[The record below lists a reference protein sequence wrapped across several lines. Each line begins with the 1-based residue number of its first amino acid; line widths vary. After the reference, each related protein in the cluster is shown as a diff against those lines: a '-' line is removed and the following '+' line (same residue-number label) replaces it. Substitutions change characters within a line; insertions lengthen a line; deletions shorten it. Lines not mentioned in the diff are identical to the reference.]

1 MSLALAALPLLGP
14 ACLLCVTSNPPNAS
28 HRRPTATLLA
38 SRWATLFSLVL
49 AALACLVV
57 AVGGAIT
64 SPLLGY
70 AGIGLSVRLDAISCS
85 MFLLVAFIGAI
96 VIQYSRNYMDG
107 DGRQA
112 DFMAGL
118 CRTLAAVMLVVL
130 AGNLVQLLAAWVA
143 TSLSLHRLLMFYPER
158 RSARI
163 AARKKFIVARLGDAS
178 LAGAAAVLVTTFH
191 TTDITA
197 ILMRARAM
205 QVDAAPTALSLAALL
220 LAVAAL
226 MKSAQFPSHG
236 WLPEVMDTP
245 TPVSALLHAGI
256 INAGGFLMIRFADVM
271 LSSMPTLHLVALVGG
286 FTALFGGVAM
296 LTQTSVKGSL
306 AWSTVAQ
313 MGFMTLECGF
323 GAFAI
328 ALLHLVTHSLYKAH
342 AFLSAG
348 SVVEAETLPAF
359 ARPRVRTMLL
369 SLLLAVAIYTG
380 LGWLFGVFAR
390 HQPAVLTLGAIL
402 VMGVG
407 MLLSSALY
415 GATARK
421 LVIETLAGAAG
432 TTLAYF
438 FLEAAVT
445 RLTAGCLPAIPAPDG
460 IGLLIMGLSIGSF
473 AAVIALQSLVVR
485 YNQRPA
491 WHAAR
496 VHLANGFY
504 VNALLGRLVGALR
517 LDRDRAGDC
526 GTTLV

>member
-1 MSLALAALPLLGP
+1 MSPALAALPLLGP
-14 ACLLCVTSNPPNAS
+14 ASLLCVTSLRPS
-28 HRRPTATLLA
+28 TGHRRPEGTLRF
-38 SRWATLFSLVL
+38 SRWATLFSLLL
-49 AALACLVV
+49 ALLACLLAAAEG
-57 AVGGAIT
+57 AVT

-70 AGIGLSVRLDAISCS
+70 AGMGLSVRLDAISCG
-85 MFLLVAFIGAI
+85 MFLLVAFVGVI
-96 VIQYSRNYMDG
+96 VVQYSRNYMDG
-107 DGRQA
+107 DGRQGA
-112 DFMAGL
+112 FIAGL

-130 AGNLVQLLAAWVA
+130 AGNLVQLVAAWVA
-143 TSLSLHRLLMFYPER
+143 TSLSLHRLLVFYSER
-158 RSARI
+158 RPARV

-178 LAGAAAVLVTTFH
+178 LIGAAAVLVATFR
-191 TTDITA
+191 TTDIAT
-197 ILMRARAM
+197 ILMRARTM
-205 QVDAAPTALSLAALL
+205 PVDAASATLSLAALL
-220 LAVAAL
+220 LGIAAL

-271 LSSMPTLHLVALVGG
+271 LLSMPTLHLVALVGG
-286 FTALFGGVAM
+286 FTALFGGVVM

-328 ALLHLVTHSLYKAH
+328 ALLHLVAHSLYKAH

-348 SVVEAETLPAF
+348 SVVEAETMPAF
-359 ARPRVRTMLL
+359 ARPRVRIMLL
-369 SLLLAVAIYTG
+369 SLLLAMAIYAG

-390 HQPAVLTLGAIL
+390 HQPAVMTLGAIL
-402 VMGVG
+402 VMGVS

-415 GATARK
+415 GATARR

-445 RLTAGCLPAIPAPDG
+445 RLTAGSLPAIPAPDATG
-460 IGLLIMGLSIGSF
+460 MLIMGLTIASF
-473 AAVIALQSLVVR
+473 AAVIVLQSLVVR

-491 WHAAR
+491 WRAAR
-496 VHLANGFY
+496 VHLANGLY
-504 VNALLGRLVGALR
+504 VNALFDRLVGALR
-517 LDRDRAGDC
+517 QDCMRDRD
-526 GTTLV
+526 TTVV